1 MKVFRFF
8 CLPVILLLTLFSM
21 GIADIQREVITTG
34 KLFREMIELESLTYF
49 PDPVFKTIQ
58 FSSYDRRSKLPGGPD
73 WFANSD
79 GFGGEPIPN
88 FEKVLREPDA
98 NKIGEYLIADV
109 RGPGAIVRL
118 WTAAISGTIRL
129 YLDDVE
135 TPVYEGPAVDFF
147 QSTYDGFPQMAVV
160 EKERFGR
167 TIYQRDASYAPIPF
181 AASMR
186 LVWIGDID
194 TIHFYQVGV
203 RQYSSATVISTFQP
217 EDIRTY
223 RHTIDRTSTILD
235 DPDHLLSIP
244 PETFS
249 EEKTEILASNGKKEL
264 FSLEGPRAI
273 RNLSIQLTAVDR
285 DAAHRQTVLH
295 IRFDDFPWGQVQSPV
310 GDFFGAAPGVNPY
323 TSLPFTV
330 QPDGTM
336 ICRFV
341 LPFQTN
347 CRISLENRGEQ
358 EVTARIGVAVQDYDW
373 DMDRSMHFR
382 ARWRANHDLTASP
395 VDVQD
400 LPFLI
405 ASGKGVYVGTVSYL
419 LNPNPVPTPYGSWWG
434 EGDEKIFV
442 DGEGV
447 PSTFGTGSEDY
458 YNYSWS
464 VPDIFYFPYCGQP
477 KNDGPG
483 NRGFVTNF
491 RWHILDSLPFQSDI
505 RFYMELKSHEVTP
518 GMSYARIGYHYARP
532 GLTDDFMALTTEDVK
547 KLELP
552 EKWFPAAR
560 MGARNSVFY
569 ASENAISNRDRTT
582 LQKNRLWAGGQSLVW
597 MPAAPGETK
606 SFLLEVE
613 ETGRYR
619 IHFVAGLTPQSGS
632 VRLLLDGTSVSL
644 SGKEQV
650 VNLYRP
656 YRTLSRNFTLEE
668 TELTK
673 GKHELRFVFEGANA
687 DIETPTIII
696 DFLWVQA
703 VNR

>member
-1 MKVFRFF
+1 
-8 CLPVILLLTLFSM
+8 
-21 GIADIQREVITTG
+21 
-34 KLFREMIELESLTYF
+34 
-49 PDPVFKTIQ
+49 
-58 FSSYDRRSKLPGGPD
+58 
-73 WFANSD
+73 
-79 GFGGEPIPN
+79 
-88 FEKVLREPDA
+88 
-98 NKIGEYLIADV
+98 
-109 RGPGAIVRL
+109 
-118 WTAAISGTIRL
+118 
-129 YLDDVE
+129 
-135 TPVYEGPAVDFF
+135 
-147 QSTYDGFPQMAVV
+147 
-160 EKERFGR
+160 
-167 TIYQRDASYAPIPF
+167 
-181 AASMR
+181 
-186 LVWIGDID
+186 
-194 TIHFYQVGV
+194 HFYQVGV
-203 RQYSSATVISTFQP
+203 RRYSSATVISTFQP

-223 RHTIDRTSTILD
+223 RYTIDRTSAILD
-235 DPDHLLSIP
+235 DPDHMVSIP
-244 PETFS
+244 PDPFS

-285 DAAHRQTVLH
+285 DAALRQTVLH
-295 IRFDDFPWGQVQSPV
+295 IHFDDFPWGQVQSPV

-395 VDVQD
+395 LDVQD

-442 DGEGV
+442 DGEAV

-597 MPAAPGETK
+597 MPASPGETK
-606 SFLLEVE
+606 SFLFEVE

-619 IHFVAGLTPQSGS
+619 IHFVAGLTPQSGRI
-632 VRLLLDGTSVSL
+632 RLLLDGKSVPL
-644 SGKEQV
+644 SEKEEV
-650 VNLYRP
+650 INLYRP

-673 GKHELRFVFEGANA
+673 GNHELRFVFEGANA
-687 DIETPTIII
+687 DIETPTIVI